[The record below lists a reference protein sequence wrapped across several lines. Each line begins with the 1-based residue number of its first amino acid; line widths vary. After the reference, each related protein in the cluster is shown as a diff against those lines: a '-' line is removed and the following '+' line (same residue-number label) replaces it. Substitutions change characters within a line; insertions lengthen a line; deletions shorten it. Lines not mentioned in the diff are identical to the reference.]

1 MNDKLKNT
9 ETEFS
14 QSIYCILNSYLPN
27 LTALERD
34 CKITVTANREGIG
47 SSRTLVQERGKEK
60 FERIKRGKPGRSF
73 LRFVAADE

>member
-34 CKITVTANREGIG
+34 CKITATANREG
-47 SSRTLVQERGKEK
+47 
-60 FERIKRGKPGRSF
+60 IKRGKPGRSF